1 MKYITE
7 RIGKFILTENVLLGE
22 LQDYESLGKI

>member
-7 RIGKFILTENVLLGE
+7 RIGKFILTENMLLGE
-22 LQDYESLGKI
+22 LQEDESLEKI